1 MSQHLTLL
9 LSAVSSDLDIQHHV
23 VSLANVFFLQGCR
36 KVILS
41 TNIAETSVTI
51 SGIKYVIDTGMVK
64 AKRFNPGEKIQ
75 IAHSQVMQREI
86 LVLESFHLIL
96 GGGHGAPDPCS
107 ASCG

>member
-1 MSQHLTLL
+1 MSCKRF
-9 LSAVSSDLDIQHHV
+9 S
-23 VSLANVFFLQGCR
+23 LQGCR

-75 IAHSQVMQREI
+75 IANSQIMQREI

-96 GGGHGAPDPCS
+96 RGGEHGAPDPCS

>member
-75 IAHSQVMQREI
+75 IAHSCQCREKYLCLSLSI
-86 LVLESFHLIL
+86 
-96 GGGHGAPDPCS
+96 
-107 ASCG
+107 